1 MYFLSSREMNDLE
14 KFVSLCLKKYDL
26 LSDKEIETLKIIYVK
41 LGRKEIMDLA
51 VKEKIVPFV
60 AYAMSK
66 TNIEKSFWQKKYNY
80 FRDRNTK
87 IVKLL
92 DAIFLEMKK
101 RNIPIFLYEN
111 FGSLLLSGE
120 NIGLFCSGDVD
131 LCSSLE
137 YKEKVTKVL
146 NNFGYFP
153 KIRKYETLNVWSEFC
168 NINKS
173 DDIWINVQW
182 TPLAE
187 KVFPVA
193 PKISSDIF
201 LNNIVTINNSNIQ
214 VLSRTY
220 LLFLCLLH
228 TSVHKYTCSPG
239 MKLNV
244 DINRLIISGKIEWE
258 QIIKFAIKYNVK
270 RRIAL
275 SLMLAYDFLNT
286 PISEKIISE
295 LGGDHFLTRKV
306 YRYLVGDSF
315 LSNEK
320 NIFNRCRTFYLA
332 VVLHDSGILTGFFR
346 AFFPDSKWLVKI
358 YSKTG
363 ENNPIRAYISRIR
376 LILFNRKNV

>member
-1 MYFLSSREMNDLE
+1 MNDLE

-80 FRDRNTK
+80 YRDRNTE

-214 VLSRTY
+214 VLSKTH

-244 DINRLIISGKIEWE
+244 DIDRLVILGKINWGK
-258 QIIKFAIKYNVK
+258 IINLAIKYNVK

-286 PISEKIISE
+286 PIPEKVISE
-295 LGGDHFLTRKV
+295 LGGVQSLTKMI
-306 YRYLVGDSF
+306 YKYLVGDSF

>member
-1 MYFLSSREMNDLE
+1 MYFLNSREMNDLE
-14 KFVSLCLKKYDL
+14 KFVSLCLRKYESLSNEDL
-26 LSDKEIETLKIIYVK
+26 ENLKTIYNK
-41 LGRKEIMDLA
+41 LGRKKILELA

-60 AYAMSK
+60 AYAMSN

-80 FRDRNTK
+80 FRDRNTE

-92 DAIFLEMKK
+92 DTIFKEMNNK
-101 RNIPIFLYEN
+101 NIPIFLYEN

-120 NIGLFCSGDVD
+120 DIGLFCSGDVD

-137 YKEKVTKVL
+137 YKEEIIKVL
-146 NNFGYFP
+146 SSFDYFP

-168 NINKS
+168 NINK
-173 DDIWINVQW
+173 DNDMWINVQW

-193 PKISSDIF
+193 PEINSEFFFK
-201 LNNIVTINNSNIQ
+201 NIVDINNSNIQ
-214 VLSRTY
+214 VLSKTY

-244 DINRLIISGKIEWE
+244 DIDRLINLGQINWE
-258 QIIKFAIKYNVK
+258 RIINLAVKYNTK
-270 RRIAL
+270 RRVAL

-286 PISEKIISE
+286 LIPEKVILE
-295 LGGDHFLTRKV
+295 LGGEQSLTKMI
-306 YRYLVGDSF
+306 YKYLVGDSF

-320 NIFNRCRTFYLA
+320 NIFNRCRTIYLA

-358 YSKTG
+358 YDKTG
-363 ENNPIRAYISRIR
+363 ENNLVQAYVSRAK

>member
-1 MYFLSSREMNDLE
+1 MYYLNSREMNDLE

-26 LSDKEIETLKIIYVK
+26 LSDKDLETLKIIYDK
-41 LGRKEIMDLA
+41 LGRKTMIDLA

-60 AYAMSK
+60 AYTMSK

-92 DAIFLEMKK
+92 DAIFKEMTNK
-101 RNIPIFLYEN
+101 NIPIFLYEN

-137 YKEKVTKVL
+137 YKEEVMKVF
-146 NNFGYFP
+146 NSFDYFP
-153 KIRKYETLNVWSEFC
+153 KIRKYESLNVWTEFC
-168 NINKS
+168 NTNKS
-173 DDIWINVQW
+173 NDIWITVQW

-193 PKISSDIF
+193 PDI
-201 LNNIVTINNSNIQ
+201 NSNIFFKNIFTIDNSNIQ
-214 VLSRTY
+214 VLSETY

-244 DINRLIISGKIEWE
+244 DIDRLVILGKIKWERIISLS
-258 QIIKFAIKYNVK
+258 IKYNVK

-286 PISEKIISE
+286 PIPKKIISE
-295 LGGDHFLTRKV
+295 LGGGQFLTRV
-306 YRYLVGDSF
+306 IYRYLVGNSF
-315 LSNEK
+315 LATEGNEL
-320 NIFNRCRTFYLA
+320 NRFKTLYLA
-332 VVLHDSGILTGFFR
+332 VLLPHSGVLNGFFKV
-346 AFFPDSKWLVKI
+346 FFPDRRWLVKI
-358 YSKTG
+358 YDKTG
-363 ENNPIRAYISRIR
+363 ENNYIHAYIARMK

>member
-1 MYFLSSREMNDLE
+1 MYYLNNREMNDLE

-26 LSDKEIETLKIIYVK
+26 LGDKELETLKIIYDK
-41 LGRKEIMDLA
+41 LGRKAITDLA
-51 VKEKIVPFV
+51 VKEKIIPFV
-60 AYAMSK
+60 AYTMSK

-87 IVKLL
+87 IVELL
-92 DAIFLEMKK
+92 DAIFKEMKNK
-101 RNIPIFLYEN
+101 NIPIFLYEN

-137 YKEKVTKVL
+137 YKEEVMKVFSS
-146 NNFGYFP
+146 FGYFP
-153 KIRKYETLNVWSEFC
+153 KIRKYETLNIWTEFC

-173 DDIWINVQW
+173 NDIWINVQW

-193 PKISSDIF
+193 PDI
-201 LNNIVTINNSNIQ
+201 NSNIFFKNIFTIDNSNIQ

-244 DINRLIISGKIEWE
+244 DIDRLIISGKIEWK
-258 QIIKFAIKYNVK
+258 QIINFAIKYNVK
-270 RRIAL
+270 RRVVL

-286 PISEKIISE
+286 PIPKKIILE
-295 LGGDHFLTRKV
+295 LGGDQSLTRMI
-306 YRYLVGDSF
+306 YRYLMGNSF
-315 LSNEK
+315 LANEG
-320 NIFNRCRTFYLA
+320 IALNRFRTLYLA
-332 VVLHDSGILTGFFR
+332 VLLHDSGILAGFFR

-358 YSKTG
+358 YDKTS
-363 ENNPIRAYISRIR
+363 EKNLVQAYVSRVK

>member
-1 MYFLSSREMNDLE
+1 MYYLNNREMNDLE

-26 LSDKEIETLKIIYVK
+26 LGDKELETLKIIYDK
-41 LGRKEIMDLA
+41 LGRKAIMDLA

-92 DAIFLEMKK
+92 DAIFKEMKNK
-101 RNIPIFLYEN
+101 NIPIFLYEN

-137 YKEKVTKVL
+137 YKEEVIKI
-146 NNFGYFP
+146 FSSFDYFP
-153 KIRKYETLNVWSEFC
+153 KIRKYETLNVWNEFC
-168 NINKS
+168 SSNKNN
-173 DDIWINVQW
+173 DMWINVQW

-193 PKISSDIF
+193 PEINSEFFFK
-201 LNNIVTINNSNIQ
+201 NIVDINNSNIQ
-214 VLSRTY
+214 VLSKTY

-244 DINRLIISGKIEWE
+244 DIDRLVILGKINWE
-258 QIIKFAIKYNVK
+258 KIINLAIKYNVK

-286 PISEKIISE
+286 SIPEKVISE
-295 LGGDHFLTRKV
+295 LGGDQSLTKMI
-306 YRYLVGDSF
+306 YKYLVGDSF

-346 AFFPDSKWLVKI
+346 VFFPDSKWLVKI
-358 YSKTG
+358 YDKTG
-363 ENNPIRAYISRIR
+363 ENNSIRAYISRIK